1 MSYRNKKNL
10 IENYFLLNNLQKT
23 LSNNMRN
30 KTILNS
36 NNKAKLTTKK
46 FSMNNNRSLIISFNN
61 KLKFDSFTSYK
72 ELKQKKNNEF
82 SQRNSKKKNKNNF
95 NNNNNNFNINNNN
108 SININSNNNIKDK
121 DKTVRTLSAQNR
133 SLVKEDFS
141 LKKRNKKPKNCQKF
155 INKKISNIKP
165 LNKSNTNK
173 NSFTNNKNKTTTTI
187 IKHNN
192 NTINNNKNKLISN
205 TIKINNISL
214 SKTNTHNNSI
224 NNSHKNTSK
233 TKNTINNSLSNNSN
247 NNNNN
252 NLLTNLL
259 PNNNKKITFKNFI
272 QNLKNFF
279 PCKFI
284 SLNEISYSK
293 KDLIYSNDICELFK
307 GKCLH
312 LNVCIKVYSKIS
324 KLEEKDKLNLQN
336 EILIS
341 LLVNHPNIINII
353 GISLSLDNETIYI
366 IEEYLIK
373 NSLKNYLE
381 NKSVNLNLIDKLNLI
396 YDISKA
402 IYYLHSRE
410 PKILHRDLKSSNILL
425 DNNSNCKL
433 CDFGLSKLIYNNIS
447 NYQTNSTSTLYWM
460 SPEFLCDGIFNE
472 FSDIYSF
479 AILIWEIMTR
489 DTVPYKNV
497 NQMDFILG
505 NKEIIDNK
513 RPETNL
519 EIFNEC
525 PEIKDLIE
533 KMWNTDWNKRPK
545 IKDVV
550 CILENIY
557 EKYEEIYDDFN

>member
-46 FSMNNNRSLIISFNN
+46 FTMNNNRSLIISFNN

-95 NNNNNNFNINNNN
+95 NNINNNNNNN
-108 SININSNNNIKDK
+108 SINNNIKDK
-121 DKTVRTLSAQNR
+121 EKTIRTLSAQNR

-141 LKKRNKKPKNCQKF
+141 LKKKNKKLKNCQKF
-155 INKKISNIKP
+155 INKKISKP

-187 IKHNN
+187 IKQNN
-192 NTINNNKNKLISN
+192 NNNNKKLISN

-233 TKNTINNSLSNNSN
+233 TKNTINNSTNSN

-252 NLLTNLL
+252 NNILTNLL

-353 GISLSLDNETIYI
+353 GISLSLDNETIFI

-381 NKSVNLNLIDKLNLI
+381 NKTVNLNLINKLNLI

-425 DNNSNCKL
+425 DNNLNCKL

-550 CILENIY
+550 CVLENIY

>member
-1 MSYRNKKNL
+1 M
-10 IENYFLLNNLQKT
+10 
-23 LSNNMRN
+23 
-30 KTILNS
+30 
-36 NNKAKLTTKK
+36 
-46 FSMNNNRSLIISFNN
+46 
-61 KLKFDSFTSYK
+61 
-72 ELKQKKNNEF
+72 
-82 SQRNSKKKNKNNF
+82 
-95 NNNNNNFNINNNN
+95 
-108 SININSNNNIKDK
+108 
-121 DKTVRTLSAQNR
+121 
-133 SLVKEDFS
+133 
-141 LKKRNKKPKNCQKF
+141 
-155 INKKISNIKP
+155 
-165 LNKSNTNK
+165 
-173 NSFTNNKNKTTTTI
+173 
-187 IKHNN
+187 
-192 NTINNNKNKLISN
+192 
-205 TIKINNISL
+205 
-214 SKTNTHNNSI
+214 
-224 NNSHKNTSK
+224 
-233 TKNTINNSLSNNSN
+233 
-247 NNNNN
+247 
-252 NLLTNLL
+252 
-259 PNNNKKITFKNFI
+259 
-272 QNLKNFF
+272 
-279 PCKFI
+279 
-284 SLNEISYSK
+284 
-293 KDLIYSNDICELFK
+293 
-307 GKCLH
+307 
-312 LNVCIKVYSKIS
+312 YSKIS

-353 GISLSLDNETIYI
+353 GISLSLDNETIFI

-381 NKSVNLNLIDKLNLI
+381 NKTVNLNLINKLNLI

-425 DNNSNCKL
+425 DNNLNSKL

-550 CILENIY
+550 CVLENIY

>member
-46 FSMNNNRSLIISFNN
+46 FTMNNNRSLIISFNN

-95 NNNNNNFNINNNN
+95 NINNNNNNNNNN
-108 SININSNNNIKDK
+108 SINNNIKDK
-121 DKTVRTLSAQNR
+121 EKTIRTLSAQNR

-141 LKKRNKKPKNCQKF
+141 LKKKNKKPKNCQKF

-187 IKHNN
+187 IKQNN
-192 NTINNNKNKLISN
+192 NNNNKNKLISN

-233 TKNTINNSLSNNSN
+233 TKNTINNSTNSN
-247 NNNNN
+247 NNNNNIHNNNN

-259 PNNNKKITFKNFI
+259 PNNNKKVTFKNFI

-353 GISLSLDNETIYI
+353 GISSSLDNETIFI
-366 IEEYLIK
+366 IEEYLKK

-381 NKSVNLNLIDKLNLI
+381 NKSVNLNLINKLNLI

-425 DNNSNCKL
+425 DNNLNCKL

-550 CILENIY
+550 CVLENIY

>member
-1 MSYRNKKNL
+1 MKIFKIFIINLNLIFIIKIIKNYFKNLNNINLNMSYRNKKNL

-46 FSMNNNRSLIISFNN
+46 FTMNNNRSLIISFNN

-95 NNNNNNFNINNNN
+95 NNINNNNNNN
-108 SININSNNNIKDK
+108 SINNNIKDK
-121 DKTVRTLSAQNR
+121 EKTIRTLSAQNR

-141 LKKRNKKPKNCQKF
+141 LKKKNKKLKNCQKF

-187 IKHNN
+187 IKQNN
-192 NTINNNKNKLISN
+192 NNNNKKLISN

-233 TKNTINNSLSNNSN
+233 TKNTINNSTNSN
-247 NNNNN
+247 NNNNI
-252 NLLTNLL
+252 LTNLL

-353 GISLSLDNETIYI
+353 GISLSLDNETIFI

-381 NKSVNLNLIDKLNLI
+381 NKTVNLNLINKLNLI

-410 PKILHRDLKSSNILL
+410 PKILHRD
-425 DNNSNCKL
+425 
-433 CDFGLSKLIYNNIS
+433 
-447 NYQTNSTSTLYWM
+447 
-460 SPEFLCDGIFNE
+460 
-472 FSDIYSF
+472 
-479 AILIWEIMTR
+479 
-489 DTVPYKNV
+489 
-497 NQMDFILG
+497 
-505 NKEIIDNK
+505 
-513 RPETNL
+513 
-519 EIFNEC
+519 
-525 PEIKDLIE
+525 
-533 KMWNTDWNKRPK
+533 
-545 IKDVV
+545 
-550 CILENIY
+550 
-557 EKYEEIYDDFN
+557 

>member
-46 FSMNNNRSLIISFNN
+46 FTMNNNRSLIISFNN

-82 SQRNSKKKNKNNF
+82 SQKNSKKKNKNNF
-95 NNNNNNFNINNNN
+95 NINNNNNNNNNNN
-108 SININSNNNIKDK
+108 SINNNIKDK
-121 DKTVRTLSAQNR
+121 EKTIRTLSAQNR

-141 LKKRNKKPKNCQKF
+141 LKKKNKKPKNCQKF

-192 NTINNNKNKLISN
+192 NNNKNKLISN

-233 TKNTINNSLSNNSN
+233 TKNTINNSTNSNNN
-247 NNNNN
+247 NNIHNNNNN

-259 PNNNKKITFKNFI
+259 PNNNKKVTFKNFI

-353 GISLSLDNETIYI
+353 GISSSLDNETIFI
-366 IEEYLIK
+366 IEEYLKK

-381 NKSVNLNLIDKLNLI
+381 NKSVNLNLINKLNLI

-425 DNNSNCKL
+425 DNNLNCKL

-550 CILENIY
+550 CVLENIY

>member
-46 FSMNNNRSLIISFNN
+46 FTMNNNRSLIISFNN

-95 NNNNNNFNINNNN
+95 NINNNNNNNNN
-108 SININSNNNIKDK
+108 SINNNIKDK
-121 DKTVRTLSAQNR
+121 EKTIRTLSAQNR

-141 LKKRNKKPKNCQKF
+141 LKKKNKKPKNCQKF

-192 NTINNNKNKLISN
+192 NNNKNKLISN

-233 TKNTINNSLSNNSN
+233 TKNTINNSTNSNNN
-247 NNNNN
+247 NNIHNNNNN

-259 PNNNKKITFKNFI
+259 PNNNKKVTFKNFI

-353 GISLSLDNETIYI
+353 GISSSLDNETIFI
-366 IEEYLIK
+366 IEEYLKK

-381 NKSVNLNLIDKLNLI
+381 NKSVNLNLINKLNLI

-425 DNNSNCKL
+425 DNNLNCKL

-550 CILENIY
+550 CVLENIY

>member
-46 FSMNNNRSLIISFNN
+46 FTMNNNRSLIISFNN

-95 NNNNNNFNINNNN
+95 NNINNNNNNN
-108 SININSNNNIKDK
+108 SINNNIKDK
-121 DKTVRTLSAQNR
+121 EKTIRTLSAQNR

-141 LKKRNKKPKNCQKF
+141 LKKKNKKLKNCQKF

-187 IKHNN
+187 IKQNN
-192 NTINNNKNKLISN
+192 NNNNKKLISN

-233 TKNTINNSLSNNSN
+233 TKNTINNSTNSN

-252 NLLTNLL
+252 NNILTNLL

-353 GISLSLDNETIYI
+353 GISLSLDNETIFI

-381 NKSVNLNLIDKLNLI
+381 NKTVNLNLINKLNLI

-425 DNNSNCKL
+425 DNNLNCKL

-550 CILENIY
+550 CVLENIY

>member
-46 FSMNNNRSLIISFNN
+46 FTMNNNRSLIISFNN

-95 NNNNNNFNINNNN
+95 NINNNNNNNNN
-108 SININSNNNIKDK
+108 SINNNIKDK
-121 DKTVRTLSAQNR
+121 EKTIRTLSAQNR

-141 LKKRNKKPKNCQKF
+141 LKKKNKKPKNCQKF

-192 NTINNNKNKLISN
+192 NNNNNKNKLISN

-233 TKNTINNSLSNNSN
+233 TKNTINNSTNSNNN
-247 NNNNN
+247 NNNNIHNNNNN

-259 PNNNKKITFKNFI
+259 PNNNKKVTFKNFI

-353 GISLSLDNETIYI
+353 GISSSLDNETIFI
-366 IEEYLIK
+366 IEEYLKK

-381 NKSVNLNLIDKLNLI
+381 NKSVNLNLINKLNLI

-425 DNNSNCKL
+425 DNNLNCKL

-550 CILENIY
+550 CVLENIY